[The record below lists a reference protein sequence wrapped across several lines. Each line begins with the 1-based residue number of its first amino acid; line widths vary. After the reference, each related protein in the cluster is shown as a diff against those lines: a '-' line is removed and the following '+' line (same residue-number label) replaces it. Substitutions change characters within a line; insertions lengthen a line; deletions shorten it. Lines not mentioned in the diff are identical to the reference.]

1 MTYCERFIMKSQNIA
16 WWSHHVQQLSDE
28 LFESARNNATTNE
41 ILIQLRVA
49 RLRRAM
55 AIEEKISR

>member
-1 MTYCERFIMKSQNIA
+1 MKSQNIA